1 MLIINKV
8 IYKLFVYNF
17 VSFLLFSNKIIQVKL
32 DVAKT
37 NLNSFKTEKQR
48 VQNRNPSFLDQ
59 TINSNTRV

>member
-32 DVAKT
+32 YVAKT
-37 NLNSFKTEKQR
+37 NLNIFKTEKQR

-59 TINSNTRV
+59 AINSNTRV

>member
-48 VQNRNPSFLDQ
+48 VQKRNPSFLDQ
-59 TINSNTRV
+59 TLNSNTRV

>member
-32 DVAKT
+32 YVAKT
-37 NLNSFKTEKQR
+37 NLNSFKTEKQHA
-48 VQNRNPSFLDQ
+48 QNRNPSFLDQ
-59 TINSNTRV
+59 SINSNTRV

>member
-48 VQNRNPSFLDQ
+48 VQNRNASFLDQ
-59 TINSNTRV
+59 TLNSNTRV

>member
-8 IYKLFVYNF
+8 IYKLYVYNF

-48 VQNRNPSFLDQ
+48 VQNRNASFLDQ
-59 TINSNTRV
+59 TLNSNTRV

>member
-48 VQNRNPSFLDQ
+48 VQNRNASFLDQ

>member
-48 VQNRNPSFLDQ
+48 VQNRNPPFLDQ

>member
-8 IYKLFVYNF
+8 KYKLFVYNF

>member
-17 VSFLLFSNKIIQVKL
+17 VSFLLFPNKIIQVKL

-48 VQNRNPSFLDQ
+48 VQNRNASFLDQ
-59 TINSNTRV
+59 TLNSNTRV